1 MTPQA
6 RTQNVKSRSRKRATG
21 SSSGKWAWWPLIVG
35 IAITPLTV
43 KTAEILPL
51 MGPGGLLTLRLLY
64 PFAMLLREHALG
76 LSESLRESLSHV
88 MLYAQFPLYGVYAM
102 VAMRWK
108 SRLAAIVQLAAIHL
122 LSFGVVWL
130 LTQM

>member
-1 MTPQA
+1 MTPQT
-6 RTQNVKSRSRKRATG
+6 RTQNGKSRSRKKAKGG
-21 SSSGKWAWWPLIVG
+21 SSGNWVWWPLIVG
-35 IAITPLTV
+35 IALTPLTV

-51 MGPGGLLTLRLLY
+51 MGPGGLLILRLLY

-76 LSESLRESLSHV
+76 LSEPLRESLSHG
-88 MLYAQFPLYGVYAM
+88 MLYVQFPLYGFYAM

-108 SRLAAIVQLAAIHL
+108 SRLAAIGQLVAIHL